1 MKKFC
6 SFSPLFD
13 TLFLRCYNREAGIF
27 RFGEDAMAKFLSG
40 SCKAIFLNL
49 FVFLKWAACACLIGL
64 VMGGVGTLFHYS
76 MVGAEKLRLAQP
88 WLLWLL
94 PLGGLLILWLYKI
107 AGMDQDRGTNLML
120 VAIRSN
126 ERLTIKTAPMIFL
139 GTVITHLLGGSAGR
153 EGAALQMGGSISA
166 KIGRWLGL
174 DEKDE
179 RTITMCG
186 MSAAF
191 AALFGTPMAAAVFAM
206 EVISVGVMYYAAIV
220 PCVIAAIVGF
230 SVACA
235 LGVPPPHF
243 FLQGIPLLSLA
254 NAGRVVL
261 LAILC
266 AGLSILF
273 CLILH
278 KVMAF
283 YHKYL
288 PQAQLRIVVGGLL
301 LIGLTYLVGNFDY
314 NGLGSAVIE
323 RAVNT
328 GQALPEAFLLKIL
341 FTAVTLGAGFKGGEI
356 VPAFFTGATFG
367 NVAGGFLGL
376 NPSFGAGIG
385 MVAVFCGVTNCPLT
399 SFFISIELFGAEGLL
414 LFGLA
419 CAVSYMLSGY
429 YGLYSE
435 QKILYSKIK
444 PEFIDKKTE

>member
-1 MKKFC
+1 M
-6 SFSPLFD
+6 P
-13 TLFLRCYNREAGIF
+13 
-27 RFGEDAMAKFLSG
+27 
-40 SCKAIFLNL
+40 
-49 FVFLKWAACACLIGL
+49 V
-64 VMGGVGTLFHYS
+64 
-76 MVGAEKLRLAQP
+76 
-88 WLLWLL
+88 
-94 PLGGLLILWLYKI
+94 GGLLILWLYKMG
-107 AGMDQDRGTNLML
+107 GMDQDRGTNLML
-120 VAIRSN
+120 VAVRSN

-191 AALFGTPMAAAVFAM
+191 AALFGTPIAAAVFAM

-220 PCVIAAIVGF
+220 PCVISAIVGF

-235 LGVPPPHF
+235 LGVPTPSF
-243 FLQGIPLLSLA
+243 FLQGIPTLSFVD
-254 NAGRVVL
+254 AGRVVL

-273 CLILH
+273 CLVLH
-278 KVMAF
+278 KVMAL
-283 YHKYL
+283 YHKYF
-288 PQAQLRIVVGGLL
+288 PKAQLRIVVGGLI
-301 LIGLTYLVGNFDY
+301 LIGCTYLVGNFDY
-314 NGLGSAVIE
+314 NGLGSAVIQQ
-323 RAVNT
+323 AVNE
-328 GQALPEAFLLKIL
+328 GQALPEAFILKIL
-341 FTAVTLGAGFKGGEI
+341 FTAITLGAGFKGGEI

-367 NVAGGFLGL
+367 NVVGGFLGL

-385 MVAVFCGVTNCPLT
+385 MISVFCGVTNCPIT
-399 SFFISIELFGAEGLL
+399 SFLVSVELFGTAGF
-414 LFGLA
+414 LFFALA

-435 QKILYSKIK
+435 QKILYSKVK